1 MQLKKGPGYFFFHM
15 TICMFALG
23 DLPSKVQWRSPCGRY
38 PGLAIW
44 ADEACQNIWNIWL
57 LVLNSQLLSLFYHC
71 LPVISLKAS
80 LPCNLKQQP
89 HACDSKQTTTVAS
102 AELTIS
108 LWELYHRMCT
118 AVFTEAHMKKIWA
131 TTERLLKE
139 VAQCFEVFCHLQWC
153 RTLVE
158 ACSKLK
164 TNNTPCHTRL
174 MCYKNHMTALS
185 ILFPPQDRLGM
196 GIMFHFNCVL

>member
-1 MQLKKGPGYFFFHM
+1 MCAGYFFFHVW
-15 TICMFALG
+15 ICMFALC
-23 DLPSKVQWRSPCGRY
+23 DPPSEVQWWSPCGRY

-89 HACDSKQTTTVAS
+89 HACDSKQTTTVAT

-108 LWELYHRMCT
+108 LWELDYVYRNFYRSSHEKNLSLYEKASQRNSTVFWGFLSSSVMSNSCWSLFWTQNKQHALPHPAHVLQKSHDCTQHIISSSGQAGHRDN
-118 AVFTEAHMKKIWA
+118 VPF
-131 TTERLLKE
+131 
-139 VAQCFEVFCHLQWC
+139 
-153 RTLVE
+153 
-158 ACSKLK
+158 
-164 TNNTPCHTRL
+164 
-174 MCYKNHMTALS
+174 
-185 ILFPPQDRLGM
+185 
-196 GIMFHFNCVL
+196 